1 MKHCPAAYGQCW
13 ATWHQ
18 GALGD
23 SRCVWWE
30 ELVGLDCWLHFS
42 MLGLGAKNPS
52 LCLGPLCLSSSLG
65 RAGKGADLDRQ
76 PQGCSV

>member
-1 MKHCPAAYGQCW
+1 M
-13 ATWHQ
+13 
-18 GALGD
+18 
-23 SRCVWWE
+23 
-30 ELVGLDCWLHFS
+30 GLDCWLHFS